1 VANTVLEFGDFRLD
15 CTRFE
20 LYRAGRSLKVE
31 RKPLELLMLL
41 AGSNGRLVTRVEII
55 EHLWGSEVFVDTE
68 HGINTAIRKIRLV
81 LRDDPEKPRFVQ
93 TVTGKGYR
101 FIGAVVETRPF
112 AEVQPAPS
120 DGASGAPLSED
131 NHSNLRG
138 GNQIPV
144 LPTPDH
150 QGVKNERQQSNSD
163 SGQGRGL
170 RRRSRLWIAVL
181 GGLAIVILVFLGAVL
196 FTPRWANLF
205 LHRTVNPRIESL
217 AVIPLDNLSGDPGQ
231 DYFAD
236 GMTDELIT
244 MLAKNSTLRITSRT
258 SVMQYKGVHRPL
270 RDIAKEL
277 GVDGIIEGSV
287 VRSGDKV
294 HLTLQ
299 MIHAASDTHIWA
311 ESYSRDGANS
321 VSLPSEAARTV
332 AARLNKVAVPT
343 TAQRYASPE
352 AHDAYLRGR
361 YYQSSG
367 VYDKAIES
375 FKRATE
381 LQPDYALAWN
391 ELAFS
396 YGASGQ
402 QSRPAETT
410 PKAKAAIQRALE
422 LDDSLAEVHNNLAG
436 MSCFYDWDWD
446 RALKESARAIELDPN
461 YAFGHFIRAR
471 ILLTQNRM
479 DESLE
484 EVKRANE
491 LDPTF
496 DPGALGWNLMLMRR
510 YDAALDAARLVTE
523 IQPENGG
530 VHEFSADIY
539 HAQGK
544 DHEAAKEL
552 VKALVLY
559 GDKNRAAA
567 TLLASDRDGYKE
579 IVRLRLKEYIRKAN
593 GEYVTPIAFSEI
605 YAKLGQREEA
615 LRFLE
620 AAYKDRSAGMVY
632 LQLYPWYDF
641 LHSDERYRAIVRK
654 MGLPPTY

>member
-1 VANTVLEFGDFRLD
+1 VGCALVTSTVLEFGDFRLD
-15 CTRFE
+15 CAGFE
-20 LYRAGRSLKVE
+20 LFRAGRRLKLE
-31 RKPLELLMLL
+31 RKPMELLILL
-41 AGSNGRLVTRVEII
+41 AVSNGRLVTRAEII
-55 EHLWGSEVFVDTE
+55 EHLWGREVFVDTE
-68 HGINTAIRKIRLV
+68 HGINTAIRKIRQV
-81 LRDDPEKPRFVQ
+81 LRDDPERPRFVR

-101 FIGAVVETRPF
+101 FISSVAEPGPA
-112 AEVQPAPS
+112 AEVQPPVSQGSSEFVSVEPVVLDESAPTS
-120 DGASGAPLSED
+120 LPAAVIDASPRDGQLQNDSHVG
-131 NHSNLRG
+131 
-138 GNQIPV
+138 V
-144 LPTPDH
+144 L
-150 QGVKNERQQSNSD
+150 GV
-163 SGQGRGL
+163 
-170 RRRSRLWIAVL
+170 RRFRPWIAVI
-181 GGLAIVILVFLGAVL
+181 GGLVLAVAVGSVL
-196 FTPRWANLF
+196 LARGWRDRPSNPVTNLK
-205 LHRTVNPRIESL
+205 IESL

-244 MLAKNSTLRITSRT
+244 MLAKNSLLRITSRT

-321 VSLPSEAARTV
+321 VSLPSEAAKTV
-332 AARLNKVAVPT
+332 AARLNKVAAPT
-343 TAQRYASPE
+343 KVQRYVSPE

-361 YYQSSG
+361 YYESSG
-367 VYDKAIES
+367 LYDKAIDS

-391 ELAFS
+391 ELGFS
-396 YGASGQ
+396 YGYSSQ
-402 QSRPAETT
+402 QARPHETT
-410 PKAKAAIQRALE
+410 PKLRAAIRRALE

-436 MSCFYDWDWD
+436 IFCFYDWDWD
-446 RALKESARAIELDPN
+446 GALKESARAIELDPN

-484 EVKRANE
+484 EVKKANE

-510 YDAALDAARLVTE
+510 YDAALDAARLVMET
-523 IQPENGG
+523 QPLIGG
-530 VHEFSADIY
+530 VHEYASTIY
-539 HAQGK
+539 HVGGR
-544 DHEAAKEL
+544 DREAAKEL
-552 VKALVLY
+552 AKALMLY
-559 GDKNRAAA
+559 GDKNGPAA
-567 TLLASDRDGYKE
+567 TRLASDRDGYKE
-579 IVRLRLKEYIRKAN
+579 ILRLRLIGLKRKATR
-593 GEYVTPIAFSEI
+593 EYVTPIAFAEI
-605 YAKLGQREEA
+605 YALLGQKEEA
-615 LRFLE
+615 LRYLE
-620 AAYKDRSAGMVY
+620 GALKDRHPGMVFI
-632 LQLYPWYDF
+632 QVDPWYDF

-654 MGLPPTY
+654 VGLPPTY